1 MVGMIPSATNKDDKG
16 ISSWEKVQKDVNNVD
31 EKFDNARDLGY
42 TRLNYSRLT
51 GVGKL
56 AKYDSVDTY
65 KVQIQSN
72 GKLGISLRN
81 TSGSDDK
88 VLDLSDYEKKLD
100 ELKQITDPEGWKA
113 EQDKKQEEL
122 ENKDYLAINAPGMKM
137 EVYMVKNG
145 REVLVG
151 DSTAEKGTKLR
162 DDMDNMLKG
171 DYKATKGNYYIK
183 ISRDDT
189 VDSNEET
196 PYALQVQQG
205 KTYKHDYIMKEQ
217 ISDDTK
223 NKKLSTIPSMNSEG
237 VLSSVNALQ
246 IQASKY
252 QATAQMLQVGYMN
265 MADIYNRNSKF

>member
-16 ISSWEKVQKDVNNVD
+16 ISSWEKTQKDVNNVD
-31 EKFDNARDLGY
+31 ENFKNARDLGY

-65 KVQIQSN
+65 KVQVQSN

-81 TSGSDDK
+81 TNGSDDK
-88 VLDLSDYEKKLD
+88 VLDLSEYEKKLD

-151 DSTAEKGTKLR
+151 DSTADRGTKLR
-162 DDMDNMLKG
+162 DDLDNMLKG
-171 DYKATKGNYYIK
+171 DYKASKGDYYIK

-223 NKKLSTIPSMNSEG
+223 NKKLSTIPSINSDG

-246 IQASKY
+246 IQASKH

-265 MADIYNRNSKF
+265 MADIYSRNSKF